1 MKNKQDTNDLKCFEL
16 IISLPKTG
24 ESYYAVVPG
33 KTSEKVISSL
43 GAIVYYI
50 RKYGI
55 VDFNL
60 NEMK

>member
-1 MKNKQDTNDLKCFEL
+1 MKKKKDTNELKCFEL
-16 IISLPKTG
+16 IITLPRTG
-24 ESYYAVVPG
+24 KSYYAVVPG
-33 KTSEKVISSL
+33 KTSENIIKSL
-43 GAIVYYI
+43 GSIVYYI

>member
-1 MKNKQDTNDLKCFEL
+1 MKNKQDKDELKCFEL
-16 IISLPKTG
+16 SLPKTG